1 MKMKKL
7 IQILLAVTIL
17 LTIVMPVMATATI
30 PVAGTEPDLSQP
42 LTSEVLTTQL
52 GMILVVNLITQ
63 GIKMVFMRKAST
75 ESIRNVAFIVSLVVV
90 IIAKLILGTPF
101 GIADILIIPGNAI
114 IVWLSAMKAYE
125 KTIGA
130 AATPAGNQKPP
141 DA

>member
-1 MKMKKL
+1 
-7 IQILLAVTIL
+7 
-17 LTIVMPVMATATI
+17 MPVMATATI

-90 IIAKLILGTPF
+90 IIAKLILSTPF
-101 GIADILIIPGNAI
+101 GVAI

-125 KTIGA
+125 KTIGT
-130 AATPAGNQKPP
+130 AATPVGNTHTNIN
-141 DA
+141 